1 MDKIL
6 GILNL
11 HSDSNF
17 GNLTINKNVATTS
30 FLGRYY
36 FLDFALSRFTNCN
49 INSIEVLVKNKP
61 TALFKHLSVGAK
73 AWSINTQLGG
83 INLMYNELESKRS
96 YMNTDFNTI
105 LTNKRFLYKYSQAF
119 VLVAPCDIISNID
132 YQEMMRSHIMSGKL
146 ITVAYKDCS
155 DELNKYEDVDKVVL
169 TNDNLEANNR
179 LKYLAKDK
187 DNPNVYM
194 QTFMIHRTKLIEIL
208 ENFDLDDE
216 IPTFNDIIS
225 YAARL
230 EDVNVYKY
238 DGFMRYFRTLENY
251 VDYSLEMLDPNNY
264 NKLFGESNKPIYTR
278 GYNTPPTVYGKNS
291 TVNRCFIA
299 NGCNIQGKVTN
310 SIIGRNVK
318 IDKDAV
324 VNNSII
330 FSNAHIKQGS
340 IVEDAI
346 IENGSTIEE
355 KTRIKGNNK
364 KPAYIKS

>member
-6 GILNL
+6 GIINL
-11 HSDSNF
+11 HSDSDF
-17 GNLTINKNVATTS
+17 ENLTTNKNVATTS

-36 FLDFALSRFTNCN
+36 FIDFALSRFTNSK
-49 INSIEVLVKNKP
+49 INSIEILVKNKP

-96 YMNTDFNTI
+96 YMNTDFNT
-105 LTNKRFLYKYSQAF
+105 LLANKKHLYKYNQAF
-119 VLVAPCDIISNID
+119 VVVAPCDIISNID
-132 YQEMMRSHIMSGKL
+132 YQKMMESHIMSGKL

-155 DELNKYEDVDKVVL
+155 NEIEKYNDVDKVVL
-169 TNDNLEANNR
+169 TDNKDK
-179 LKYLAKDK
+179 LKYLSKDK
-187 DNPNVYM
+187 SNPNVYM

-230 EDVNVYKY
+230 EDVNAFEYQ
-238 DGFMRYFRTLENY
+238 GFMRYFRNLENY
-251 VDYSLEMLDPNNY
+251 VDYSLEMLEPKNY
-264 NKLFGESNKPIYTR
+264 EELFGNSNAPIYTR
-278 GYNTPPTVYGKNS
+278 GYNTPPTVYGKDAQ
-291 TVNRCFIA
+291 VERCFIA
-299 NGCNIQGKVTN
+299 NGCAIQGKVSN

-318 IDKDAV
+318 IDKDAIV
-324 VNNSII
+324 TNSII
-330 FSNAHIKQGS
+330 FSNVHIKANS
-340 IVEDAI
+340 KVEDAI

-355 KTRIKGNNK
+355 KTKIKGNNK
-364 KPAYIKS
+364 RPAYIKA

>member
-6 GILNL
+6 GIINL
-11 HSDSNF
+11 HSDSDF
-17 GNLTINKNVATTS
+17 GNLTTNKNVATTS

-36 FLDFALSRFTNCN
+36 FIDFALSRFTNSK
-49 INSIEVLVKNKP
+49 INSIEILVKNKP

-96 YMNTDFNTI
+96 YMNTDFNTL
-105 LTNKRFLYKYSQAF
+105 LTNKKHLYKYNQAF
-119 VLVAPCDIISNID
+119 VVVAPCDIISNID
-132 YQEMMRSHIMSGKL
+132 YQEMMKSHIMSGKL
-146 ITVAYKDCS
+146 ITIAYKDCS
-155 DELNKYEDVDKVVL
+155 NEKEKYNDASKVALTENKDK
-169 TNDNLEANNR
+169 
-179 LKYLAKDK
+179 LKYLTKDK

-230 EDVNVYKY
+230 EDVNAFEYK
-238 DGFMRYFRTLENY
+238 GFMRYFRTLENY
-251 VDYSLEMLDPNNY
+251 IDYSLEMLEPANY
-264 NKLFGESNKPIYTR
+264 KELFGNINAPIYTR
-278 GYNTPPTVYGKNS
+278 GYNTPPTIYRKNAQ
-291 TVNRCFIA
+291 VERCFIA
-299 NGCNIQGKVTN
+299 NGCNINGKVFN
-310 SIIGRNVK
+310 SIIGRNVT

-324 VNNSII
+324 VTNSII
-330 FSNAHIKQGS
+330 FSNAHIKANS
-340 IVEDAI
+340 KVEDAI

-355 KTRIKGNNK
+355 KTKIKGNNK